1 MRTLRMVLAGGLLL
15 GCLSCQGQET
25 GPRPAVL
32 FTGSYW
38 GGCND
43 EVARRL
49 DAAGLALRAGSGL
62 TGRALTWDEV
72 RQYHTIVS
80 VGLGQANA
88 DGTLPEPVTQTL
100 ATLRRFLDAGG
111 GVLLFLNFGQ
121 MAAEAPPQEAF
132 LKPLGLTPLFAE
144 TTSDSDTTVSTA
156 WRVPFA
162 YTDAIQPGPVTE
174 GVAGLWYPVPAM
186 RIGAQNHTTSFVTEE
201 GWEVIVRGG
210 PTASTHRRGGLN
222 DNIVDLTAPGTYSG
236 QVPLVATRSVGRG
249 RLLVVGITAEYL
261 IGAHALTTLEG
272 IVLERGLRD
281 RPSGGYRL
289 LESGLRWLTAPALE
303 NADLGGAQGDPALLA
318 DPYQAPVGTPYA
330 WPAELSFPA
339 VEPAYPGVIGA
350 RTVYSSGRA
359 TPEEWV
365 SAARA
370 QGLSFLVFLEDFPS
384 LSAEEFEQLKTDCE
398 RLSSPDFAA
407 LPGFTIDDEVGN
419 HYFYFGPAFPYPDAS
434 FLSEDGTVLRS
445 RDRELSQTD
454 PHIPGQLA
462 MTTLDYAYTSCALKL
477 TAGNYLFS
485 QDAAPFAD
493 FFSDWN
499 ATAVVTVRDGEL
511 LEDATEDYLR
521 LVDSGQGP
529 QPLALHLMSDPT
541 QLATSPWRTVLRLPE
556 AGGSVIAGKLEAS
569 SKLRDYFSLW
579 HFYPDNPSKISVSS
593 GPQIESWA
601 YVGPR
606 DYEGSSPGDFVWQN
620 YRWVLRGRVTSAV
633 GLREVVVYDGP
644 RVFRRYRPAAAPQD
658 RALEFTLDLTHDQQH
673 NLVIVATDVQGGKAV
688 SGEQWDRNHR
698 AEEFMCSD
706 RNNQLSYGYTVRQD
720 GTWLMTGGNQTLATP
735 NKRVATSIISPS
747 GTFRNDPRLGAP
759 AFDGAAGGEPQ
770 VFESVLPEGTPEPV
784 QVPSVSESVR
794 LMHSGDVHIGEG
806 RREHS
811 FSDGVA
817 VHNVWH
823 TLWRT
828 EPARDYTL
836 TQRNHFFQIDPESP
850 LAAFLWQLD
859 FRLLRDLPAQSFHVG
874 HIYPGEAQLW
884 VYRDSVG
891 SVRAGTW
898 EASPR
903 SEQRYLKA
911 ALGSGGYAAFL
922 DSPLGG
928 AAVFPLTD
936 GVEVIAPLP
945 GRNRCEFLLD
955 PDRAPR
961 RAGDSG
967 RVELLLL
974 GIPRLTD
981 LTRHL
986 PAASTEVVE
995 RFYRDFGLDG
1005 GQPGYSAELTAGSIT
1020 GQRYLLAVDGSAEQ
1034 CLSGRL
1040 TGSLISSLPITV
1052 SGLHDHWSAYL
1063 YDRERQQARPVGM
1076 FEGKAWATVC
1086 LRGALDL
1093 FVGHPV
1099 TATNPALTL
1108 QVTQT
1113 GDNCWRVEIHNPTD
1127 EAITA
1132 TVQANPR
1139 FDPLAARGVAPEQ
1152 LTVPAGSSVW
1162 RDW

>member
-1 MRTLRMVLAGGLLL
+1 MRTLLIALAGLLWL
-15 GCLSCQGQET
+15 GCLCCDGQE
-25 GPRPAVL
+25 PARPTIL
-32 FTGSYW
+32 FIGSYG
-38 GGCND
+38 GGCNY

-62 TGRALTWDEV
+62 TGRALSWDEA
-72 RQYHTIVS
+72 RQYHAIVS

-88 DGTLPEPVTQTL
+88 DGTLPETVTTTL
-100 ATLRRFLDAGG
+100 QTLRRFLDEGG
-111 GVLLFLNFGQ
+111 GILLLLNFGQ

-132 LKPLGLTPLFAE
+132 LQPLGLTPLFAE
-144 TTSDSDTTVSTA
+144 TPTDTDTTVSTA

-162 YTDAIQPGPVTE
+162 YTDAIPAGPLTE
-174 GVAGLWYPVPAM
+174 GVGGLWYPVPTA
-186 RIGAQNHTTSFVTEE
+186 RIGAQNHTTSFVADENWTVVVE
-201 GWEVIVRGG
+201 GG
-210 PTASTHRRGGLN
+210 PTTATHRRGSLN
-222 DNIVDLTAPGTYSG
+222 DNTVDPKAPGTYTG
-236 QVPLVATRSVGRG
+236 RMPLVATRTVGRG
-249 RLLVVGITAEYL
+249 RLMVVGVTAEYL
-261 IGAHALTTLEG
+261 IGAHAFTTLEG

-289 LESGLRWLTAPALE
+289 LENGLRWLTAPALE
-303 NADLGGAQGDPALLA
+303 NTALGGAAGDPGLLA
-318 DPYQAPVGTPYA
+318 DPHQAAVGTPYA

-350 RTVYSSGRA
+350 RTSYSSGRA
-359 TPEEWV
+359 TPAEWV
-365 SAARA
+365 AAAQA
-370 QGLSFLVFLEDFPS
+370 QGLSFLVFLEDFTS
-384 LSAEEFEQLKTDCE
+384 LSAEEFNQLRADCE
-398 RLSSPDFAA
+398 RLSSPEFAA

-419 HYFYFGPAFPYPDAS
+419 HYFYFGPAIPYPEAS
-434 FLSEDGTVLRS
+434 FLSPDGTVLQA
-445 RDRELSQTD
+445 RDRELNPTD

-462 MTTLDYAYTSCALKL
+462 MTTLDYAYTTCAFKL
-477 TAGNYLFS
+477 TAGNFLFS

-499 ATAVVTVRDGEL
+499 AMAVVTARDGQL

-529 QPLALHLMSDPT
+529 LPLALHLMSDPA
-541 QLATSPWRTVLRLPE
+541 QLAASPWRTVLRLPA
-556 AGGSVIAGKLEAS
+556 AGGNVVAGTLRAE

-579 HFYPDNPSKISVSS
+579 HFYPDNPSKISVTS

-620 YRWVLRGRVTSAV
+620 YRWVLRGRVTSTV

-644 RVFRRYRPAAAPQD
+644 RVFRRYRPAPAPDD
-658 RALEFTLDLTHDQQH
+658 RVFEFTLDLTHDQQH

-706 RNNQLSYGYTVRQD
+706 RNNQLSYGYTIRED
-720 GTWLMTGGNQTLATP
+720 GTWLMTGGNQPLATP
-735 NKRVATSIISPS
+735 SKRVANSNISPS

-759 AFDGAAGGEPQ
+759 AFDGAAGGEPE
-770 VFESVLPEGTPEPV
+770 VFASVLPEGTPEPV
-784 QVPSVSESVR
+784 QVPDVSESVR
-794 LMHSGDVHIGEG
+794 LMHSGDVHIGES
-806 RREHS
+806 RRAHS
-811 FSDGVA
+811 FSDGIM

-828 EPARDYTL
+828 TPARDYTV

-850 LAAFLWQLD
+850 LAVFLWQLD
-859 FRLLRDLPAQSFHVG
+859 FQLRRDLPSQSFHVG
-874 HIYPGEAQLW
+874 HMTPGEAQLW
-884 VYRDSVG
+884 VYRDSAG
-891 SVRAGTW
+891 GVRAGNW
-898 EASPR
+898 EVSPR
-903 SEQRYLKA
+903 SAERYLTA
-911 ALGSGGYAAFL
+911 DLGPGSYAAFL

-928 AAVFPLTD
+928 AAVFPLTE
-936 GVEVIAPLP
+936 GLQVIAPLP
-945 GRNRCEFLLD
+945 QRSRCEFVLD
-955 PDRAPR
+955 PR
-961 RAGDSG
+961 RAPQRQGDRG
-967 RVELLLL
+967 RVELLLV

-981 LTRHL
+981 LTRQL

-1005 GQPGYSAELTAGSIT
+1005 GPPGYSAELTAGTIT
-1020 GQRYLLAVDGSAEQ
+1020 GQRYILAVDGTAEQ

-1040 TGSLISSLPITV
+1040 TGSLVSSLPITV

-1063 YDRERQQARPVGM
+1063 YDRQRKQARPLGM
-1076 FEGKAWATVC
+1076 FEGQAWATVC

-1099 TATNPALTL
+1099 IATNPELTL
-1108 QVTQT
+1108 QVTQI
-1113 GDNCWRVEIHNPTD
+1113 GDDTWRVEVHNPTAA
-1127 EAITA
+1127 AITA
-1132 TVQANPR
+1132 TLQANPR
-1139 FDPLAARGVAPEQ
+1139 FDPLAAKGLAPEE
-1152 LTVPAGSSVW
+1152 LTVPPGSSVW
-1162 RDW
+1162 REW

>member
-1 MRTLRMVLAGGLLL
+1 MRTFLVALTGLLLL
-15 GCLSCQGQET
+15 GCLCGYAQEPA
-25 GPRPAVL
+25 PRPAVL

-38 GGCND
+38 GGCNY

-62 TGRALTWDEV
+62 TGRALTWDEA
-72 RQYHTIVS
+72 RQYHAIVS

-88 DGTLPEPVTQTL
+88 DGTLPETVTTTL
-100 ATLRRFLDAGG
+100 ETLRRFLDEGG
-111 GVLLFLNFGQ
+111 GVLLLLNFGQ
-121 MAAEAPPQEAF
+121 MAAEAPPQEEF
-132 LKPLGLTPLFAE
+132 LKPLGLTPLFGE
-144 TTSDSDTTVSTA
+144 TPSDSDTTVSTA

-174 GVAGLWYPVPAM
+174 RVAGLWYPVPAM
-186 RIGAQNHTTSFVTEE
+186 RIGAQNHTTSFAAD
-201 GWEVIVRGG
+201 GSWEVAVQGSA
-210 PTASTHRRGGLN
+210 TSATHRRASLN
-222 DNIVDLTAPGTYSG
+222 DNIADLSAPGTHTAR
-236 QVPLVATRSVGRG
+236 VPLVATRTVGRG
-249 RLLVVGITAEYL
+249 RLMVVGVTAEYL
-261 IGAHALTTLEG
+261 IGAHANTTLEG

-289 LESGLRWLTAPALE
+289 LENGLRWLTAPARE
-303 NADLGGAQGDPALLA
+303 NSNLGGAQGDPALLA
-318 DPYQAPVGTPYA
+318 DPHQAAVGTPYA
-330 WPAELSFPA
+330 WPAELAFPA
-339 VEPAYPGVIGA
+339 VEPAYAGVIGA

-359 TPEEWV
+359 TPEQWV
-365 SAARA
+365 AAARA

-384 LSAEEFEQLKTDCE
+384 LSAEEFNQLKADCE

-407 LPGFTIDDEVGN
+407 IPGFTIDDEVGN

-434 FLSEDGTVLRS
+434 FLSEDGRVLRS

-462 MTTLDYAYTSCALKL
+462 MTTLDYAYTTCAFKL

-499 ATAVVTVRDGEL
+499 ATAVVTVRDGQL
-511 LEDATEDYLR
+511 LEDATGDYLR

-529 QPLALHLMSDPT
+529 QPLALHLMSDPA
-541 QLATSPWRTVLRLPE
+541 QLAASPWRTVLRLPE
-556 AGGSVIAGKLEAS
+556 AGGNLIAGKLEAA

-620 YRWVLRGRVTSAV
+620 YRWVLRGRVTSPV

-644 RVFRRYRPAAAPQD
+644 RVFRRYRPDAPDD
-658 RALEFTLDLTHDQQH
+658 RVLEFTLDLTHDQQH
-673 NLVIVATDVQGGKAV
+673 NLVIVATDTQGGKAI

-735 NKRVATSIISPS
+735 NKRVANSNISPS

-759 AFDGAAGGEPQ
+759 AFDGAAGGEPE
-770 VFESVLPEGTPEPV
+770 VFASVLPEGTPEPV
-784 QVPSVSESVR
+784 QVPDVSESLR
-794 LMHSGDVHIGEG
+794 LMHSGDVHIGES

-811 FSDGVA
+811 FSDGIA

-828 EPARDYTL
+828 SPARDYTL

-850 LAAFLWQLD
+850 LAVFLWQLD
-859 FRLLRDLPAQSFHVG
+859 FHLLRDLPSQSFHVG
-874 HIYPGEAQLW
+874 HMYPGEARLW
-884 VYRDSVG
+884 VYRDSAG
-891 SVRAGTW
+891 GVRAGNW
-898 EASPR
+898 EESAR
-903 SEQRYLKA
+903 SEERYLTA
-911 ALGSGGYAAFL
+911 DLGPGSYAAFL

-936 GVEVIAPLP
+936 GLQVIAPLP
-945 GRNRCEFLLD
+945 RRNRCEFVLD
-955 PDRAPR
+955 PR
-961 RAGDSG
+961 RAPQRQGESG
-967 RVELLLL
+967 RVELLLV

-981 LTRHL
+981 LTRRL

-1005 GQPGYSAELTAGSIT
+1005 GKTGYTADLTAGTLT
-1020 GQRYLLAVDGSAEQ
+1020 GQRYILAVDGSAEQ

-1040 TGSLISSLPITV
+1040 TGNLVSSLPVTV

-1063 YDRERQQARPVGM
+1063 YDRERKQARPVGM

-1099 TATNPALTL
+1099 TATSPELTL

-1113 GDNCWRVEIHNPTD
+1113 GDNSWRVEIHNPTD
-1127 EAITA
+1127 AAITA
-1132 TVQANPR
+1132 TVQVNPR
-1139 FDPLAARGVAPEQ
+1139 FDPLAAKGVAAEQ
-1152 LTVPAGSSVW
+1152 LTVPAGGSVW